1 MALFDEK
8 GFIPKARR
16 FFGGSCVG
24 SLWCCLMKNLMR
36 GFVLVLIKEQ
46 GSGKVLRKLDFRV
59 MGGGGLA
66 ETEGSWESH
75 VGSIHGV
82 DRE

>member
-1 MALFDEK
+1 MVLREDEALGRFILALFDEE

-36 GFVLVLIKEQ
+36 GFVLVLIKKQ

-59 MGGGGLA
+59 MGGWV
-66 ETEGSWESH
+66 S
-75 VGSIHGV
+75 
-82 DRE
+82 